1 MNRLLKTI
9 FFILPLALLYA
20 CGGGG
25 KDNPSTPYTPPANV
39 AVSSVSISTT
49 SAELEIGKTL
59 QLTATVSPS
68 NATDKSVSW
77 TTSSAT
83 VATVTPTGMVTAKA
97 EGTTN
102 ITATCGGKSAVCKVT
117 VKKATIPVTSV
128 ELDNTDITIKVG
140 ESKTLKVT
148 IKPDN
153 ATDKTITWASSKT
166 DIVTVDTDGKVTAV
180 KEGVASVTATCGG
193 KTASCKVTVEK
204 AVVEVTSITLSE
216 TTLTLSEGDTKTI
229 TATVNPS
236 DATDK
241 TINWTSSDNNVATV
255 SNGTITA
262 KAPGNATITAS
273 CGGKTATCQVTV
285 NAIVIDVT
293 SINLSKT
300 SITLTEGDSQTITAT
315 INPSN
320 ATDKTVTWISSDNNV
335 ATVNNGTIMAIA
347 PGNATIQASC
357 GGKTASCQVT
367 VNAKVVAVTSIT
379 LSETSLTL
387 TEGDSQTIT
396 ATINPSDATD
406 KTVIWTS
413 SNNNVATVS
422 NGAIT
427 AKAPG
432 NATIQAS
439 CGGKT
444 ASCQVT
450 VNAKAIDVTSVT
462 LSETSLTLIEGDS
475 QTITATVNPSDATD
489 KTIDWTSTNN
499 SVATVSN
506 GTITAKAPGNATI
519 TASCGDK
526 KATCRVTVNAR
537 RYITSINMIKQKTLP
552 VGDIFTI
559 YPVIG
564 PSEANDRTLT
574 WSSSDERVAT
584 VDNGKI
590 TTKAIGST
598 IITVTSPYARAEC
611 KIDVVD
617 YSIILPDKYVI
628 KSGSVINL
636 NNFVYTNPRFN
647 DLEAGYITVTSSNPT
662 VFTQEGNALYAKG
675 EGTATI
681 TATISNKKATCLIIV
696 SNLQGTIPDRDEE
709 DF

>member
-59 QLTATVSPS
+59 QLTATISPS

-153 ATDKTITWASSKT
+153 ATDKTITWASLKT

-193 KTASCKVTVEK
+193 KTASCKVTVKK
-204 AVVEVTSITLSE
+204 AVVEVTSITISE
-216 TTLTLSEGDTKTI
+216 TSLNLTEGDTKTI

-255 SNGTITA
+255 SNGT
-262 KAPGNATITAS
+262 
-273 CGGKTATCQVTV
+273 
-285 NAIVIDVT
+285 
-293 SINLSKT
+293 
-300 SITLTEGDSQTITAT
+300 
-315 INPSN
+315 
-320 ATDKTVTWISSDNNV
+320 
-335 ATVNNGTIMAIA
+335 
-347 PGNATIQASC
+347 
-357 GGKTASCQVT
+357 
-367 VNAKVVAVTSIT
+367 
-379 LSETSLTL
+379 
-387 TEGDSQTIT
+387 
-396 ATINPSDATD
+396 
-406 KTVIWTS
+406 
-413 SNNNVATVS
+413 
-422 NGAIT
+422 IT